1 MDDRTVP
8 WRRFLADTELALA
21 DVGVDSPAAEARW
34 MLAEV
39 TGRSPTE
46 LLLVLD
52 EPATRLGVTAL
63 DAMVARRRTGEPL
76 QYVLGSWSF
85 RSLDLLVDSR
95 VLIPRPETEQL
106 VDVALAELDRGIH
119 SSDRSPTVVD
129 LGTGSGAIALSLAV
143 ERPGLT
149 VMATD
154 RSPEAVAVARANLA
168 GIGRAGVA
176 VTILEGSWF
185 EALPGSLRGTLDL
198 VVSNPPYVG
207 ATETLP
213 AEVACFEPAEAL
225 VAGPSGT
232 EALEHLL
239 TEAAGWL
246 APGASMV
253 LELAPHQ
260 ADELLG
266 RAVALGYAHA
276 RVEHDDAGRARNLVV
291 RTAPAAHGR

>member
-1 MDDRTVP
+1 VDDHTVP

-46 LLLVLD
+46 LLLALD
-52 EPATRLGVTAL
+52 EPATRSGVTAL

-106 VDVALAELDRGIH
+106 VDVALAELDRGAP
-119 SSDRSPTVVD
+119 SQRSATVVD

-149 VMATD
+149 VVATD
-154 RSPEAVAVARANLA
+154 RSPRAVAVARANLA

-185 EALPGSLRGTLDL
+185 EALPDSLRGAIDL
-198 VVSNPPYVG
+198 LVSNPPYVG
-207 ATETLP
+207 AAETLP
-213 AEVACFEPAEAL
+213 TEVARFEPPEAL
-225 VAGPSGT
+225 VAGPAGT

-239 TEAAGWL
+239 AEAARWL

-266 RAVALGYAHA
+266 RAVALGYDHA
-276 RVEHDDAGRARNLVV
+276 RVERDDAGRARNLVV
-291 RTAPAAHGR
+291 RTVSEEPGR